1 MSEPNEVVA
10 LLPTT
15 SADPVASKVDA
26 EPNAHHALLG
36 ITCVAIASLCF
47 SFTVTFIKYMTFT
60 FSSME
65 ATFWRSVGVFVCNYI
80 VVKVSDI
87 RLDVPP
93 EYRKLLLLRCISGF
107 ACMGFS
113 FYAMS
118 QMVLADASSLVFSSP
133 IMTFF
138 FASFS
143 LLGTATMT
151 GTKGALF
158 LHEKI
163 DVVSLLCAIVAFGG
177 LICVVRPGLL
187 FGYDHATAA
196 TDGSRI
202 AVASA
207 FLAAL
212 SQVLMFLTIRQLQG
226 LNVFVIVHYFAL
238 ASIILTML
246 WLALIQQ
253 SFYIPST
260 FLLWRA
266 IVGTGICTF
275 GGQMFLT
282 RGFQLEKAGV
292 AAVMRYLDVVFVF
305 IWDSVILGEHINH
318 WSIVGAMIILTCAVV
333 IAILA
338 KHVSEH
344 HRLLPTTSLNVKPE
358 YQPHALLGMACVA
371 LSSVCFSLMSTMI
384 KLNTY
389 TMTSIEA
396 IFWRSIVA
404 MALNYVSIWY
414 SGKTLYVAPKDR
426 MMLFYRCLAG
436 FLSISFA
443 FYALSQ
449 MVLADSSVIV
459 FTSPVFTFFLGACL
473 LHEHIDTP
481 SFACSLLSF
490 GGLICVVRP
499 IFIFGYN
506 HATAQTDG
514 SWIAVGSALL
524 GAIGQAF
531 VFITVRKLKG
541 IHFMVIVHYFMLFSM
556 TGSLV
561 YMLVVQRVFVVPSTL
576 GIWLSVVGSGA
587 FTFIGQL
594 LLTKGFQ
601 LEKAGIA
608 SVMRYLDVVC
618 VFIWDY
624 LLLGEKINYW
634 SVVGAAIICA
644 CAVVIALRK
653 AHLS

>member
-1 MSEPNEVVA
+1 MSEPNEVVP

-15 SADPVASKVDA
+15 SADPVVTKVDA

-138 FASFS
+138 F
-143 LLGTATMT
+143 
-151 GTKGALF
+151 GALF

-202 AVASA
+202 A
-207 FLAAL
+207 
-212 SQVLMFLTIRQLQG
+212 LQG

-333 IAILA
+333 IAIR
-338 KHVSEH
+338 KI
-344 HRLLPTTSLNVKPE
+344 RTTMQE
-358 YQPHALLGMACVA
+358 
-371 LSSVCFSLMSTMI
+371 
-384 KLNTY
+384 
-389 TMTSIEA
+389 
-396 IFWRSIVA
+396 
-404 MALNYVSIWY
+404 
-414 SGKTLYVAPKDR
+414 
-426 MMLFYRCLAG
+426 
-436 FLSISFA
+436 
-443 FYALSQ
+443 
-449 MVLADSSVIV
+449 
-459 FTSPVFTFFLGACL
+459 
-473 LHEHIDTP
+473 
-481 SFACSLLSF
+481 
-490 GGLICVVRP
+490 
-499 IFIFGYN
+499 
-506 HATAQTDG
+506 
-514 SWIAVGSALL
+514 
-524 GAIGQAF
+524 
-531 VFITVRKLKG
+531 
-541 IHFMVIVHYFMLFSM
+541 
-556 TGSLV
+556 
-561 YMLVVQRVFVVPSTL
+561 
-576 GIWLSVVGSGA
+576 
-587 FTFIGQL
+587 
-594 LLTKGFQ
+594 
-601 LEKAGIA
+601 
-608 SVMRYLDVVC
+608 
-618 VFIWDY
+618 
-624 LLLGEKINYW
+624 
-634 SVVGAAIICA
+634 
-644 CAVVIALRK
+644 
-653 AHLS
+653 